1 MASLSIFT
9 YVNING
15 GSLLGYNIAMNTN
28 VILTLIMSFIYSFIV
43 TFVGFKLSNWD

>member
-15 GSLLGYNIAMNTN
+15 GALLGYNIAMNTN